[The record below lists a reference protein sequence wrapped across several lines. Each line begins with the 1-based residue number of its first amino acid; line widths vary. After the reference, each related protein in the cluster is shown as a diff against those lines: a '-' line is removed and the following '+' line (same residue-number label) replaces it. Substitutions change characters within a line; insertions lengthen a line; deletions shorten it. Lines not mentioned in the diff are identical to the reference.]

1 MCNFMKK
8 GVKKLLTGM
17 IICSMLSS
25 SFNVLAANNVE
36 IKGISVLENDK
47 VVATFEP
54 TDGNIQLTPEQML
67 QVTVSVK
74 GDEMESVYASF
85 LSNSNNKDISNETVQ
100 YVAQKAIG
108 EDNTATFKFRPRKS
122 VGQGSFIAKSGAT
135 GAEKAATFNYMVKEE
150 DKTMTLTGKNN
161 IIKANEIADA
171 TFVVT
176 PTSFTGEDYTGFS
189 VYIDDSSTALATDKY
204 KIEKVENELIL
215 TVKHENFANKVSGDK
230 IKVTVKHN
238 GYMDASG
245 EITILDAVYNV
256 TLNTNGGVLAN
267 ESDNITNYTQGT
279 VVTLPTPTQV
289 GYKFEGWYENKDFT
303 GNKVTMITADSEG
316 DKVYYAKWIAETYA
330 ISYELNDGIIADGE
344 NVTSYTYGV
353 GATLPTP
360 TKAHYKFGGW
370 YEKSDFSGE
379 SVKTI
384 LTNEIGAKTYYAK
397 WIADTYKVTLN
408 TQGGTIADDKNIT
421 SYEYG
426 TTVKLP
432 TSKDITKADYY
443 FNGWY
448 DNAEFTGTPITEITI
463 KEVPETGNS
472 MIFYAKWTEN
482 EPDKYMVTFEN
493 ADGTVLQS
501 GDVEKDTMPVYAGAT
516 PTKEQDDR
524 YTYVFDKWFPELTS
538 VTGPATYKATYTST
552 SRVYRVTLNV
562 NDGTIGENVTDYT
575 YGTAVT
581 LPVPTKNGY
590 KFEGWYDNAEF
601 TGVAVT
607 EISAAA
613 TGDKTY
619 YAKWVAE
626 QYTITFNTDGG
637 AFVETP
643 ISSYI
648 YGTTATLP
656 VPTKNGYKFEGWYD
670 NAEFTGTALTEISD
684 GAIGDKVFYAKWRK
698 ESIVE
703 NLEVLDAFK
712 NKVDVTKL
720 IDEQGNTTVTV
731 MAKENVTMPELKLYR
746 AIYKGNKLLGTLEE
760 MKPNMVGGNSVFIFA
775 PLTLKDGESS
785 KIMLWDEKNAPTI
798 NAIINQ

>member
-1 MCNFMKK
+1 MKK
-8 GVKKLLTGM
+8 SVKKLLTGM
-17 IICSMLSS
+17 IISSMLSS

-85 LSNSNNKDISNETVQ
+85 LSNSNNKDISNATVQ

-279 VVTLPTPTQV
+279 VVTLPTPTKV

-384 LTNEIGAKTYYAK
+384 RTNEIGAKTYYAK

-432 TSKDITKADYY
+432 TSEDITKADYY

-448 DNAEFTGTPITEITI
+448 DNAEFTGT
-463 KEVPETGNS
+463 
-472 MIFYAKWTEN
+472 
-482 EPDKYMVTFEN
+482 
-493 ADGTVLQS
+493 
-501 GDVEKDTMPVYAGAT
+501 
-516 PTKEQDDR
+516 
-524 YTYVFDKWFPELTS
+524 
-538 VTGPATYKATYTST
+538 
-552 SRVYRVTLNV
+552 
-562 NDGTIGENVTDYT
+562 
-575 YGTAVT
+575 
-581 LPVPTKNGY
+581 
-590 KFEGWYDNAEF
+590 
-601 TGVAVT
+601 
-607 EISAAA
+607 
-613 TGDKTY
+613 
-619 YAKWVAE
+619 
-626 QYTITFNTDGG
+626 
-637 AFVETP
+637 
-643 ISSYI
+643 
-648 YGTTATLP
+648 
-656 VPTKNGYKFEGWYD
+656 
-670 NAEFTGTALTEISD
+670 ALTEISD
-684 GAIGDKVFYAKWRK
+684 RAIGDKVFYAKWRK

-731 MAKENVTMPELKLYR
+731 KAKENVTMPELKLYR

>member
-1 MCNFMKK
+1 MKK
-8 GVKKLLTGM
+8 SVKKLLTGM

-85 LSNSNNKDISNETVQ
+85 LSNSNNKDISNATVQ

-279 VVTLPTPTQV
+279 VVTLPTPTKV

-384 LTNEIGAKTYYAK
+384 RTNEIGAKTYYAK

-798 NAIINQ
+798 NAIIN

>member
-1 MCNFMKK
+1 MKK
-8 GVKKLLTGM
+8 SVKKLLTGM

-85 LSNSNNKDISNETVQ
+85 LSNSNNKDISNATVQ

-601 TGVAVT
+601 TGVTVT
-607 EISAAA
+607 EISAVA

-684 GAIGDKVFYAKWRK
+684 RAIGDKVFYAKWRK

-798 NAIINQ
+798 NAIIN

>member
-8 GVKKLLTGM
+8 SVKKLLTGM
-17 IICSMLSS
+17 IISSMLSS

-85 LSNSNNKDISNETVQ
+85 LSNSNNKDISNATVQ

-279 VVTLPTPTQV
+279 VVTLPTPTKV

-384 LTNEIGAKTYYAK
+384 RTNEIGAKTYYAK

-432 TSKDITKADYY
+432 TSEDITKADYY

-448 DNAEFTGTPITEITI
+448 DNAEFTG
-463 KEVPETGNS
+463 
-472 MIFYAKWTEN
+472 
-482 EPDKYMVTFEN
+482 
-493 ADGTVLQS
+493 
-501 GDVEKDTMPVYAGAT
+501 
-516 PTKEQDDR
+516 
-524 YTYVFDKWFPELTS
+524 
-538 VTGPATYKATYTST
+538 
-552 SRVYRVTLNV
+552 
-562 NDGTIGENVTDYT
+562 
-575 YGTAVT
+575 
-581 LPVPTKNGY
+581 
-590 KFEGWYDNAEF
+590 
-601 TGVAVT
+601 VAVT

-613 TGDKTY
+613 IGDKTY

-684 GAIGDKVFYAKWRK
+684 RAIGDKVFYAKWRK

-731 MAKENVTMPELKLYR
+731 KAKENVTMPELKLYR

>member
-1 MCNFMKK
+1 MKK
-8 GVKKLLTGM
+8 SVKKLLTGM
-17 IICSMLSS
+17 IISSMLSS

-85 LSNSNNKDISNETVQ
+85 LSNSNNKDISNATVQ

-267 ESDNITNYTQGT
+267 ESDNITNYTHGT
-279 VVTLPTPTQV
+279 VVTLPTPTKV

-384 LTNEIGAKTYYAK
+384 RTNEIGAKTYYAK

-601 TGVAVT
+601 TGVTVT

-684 GAIGDKVFYAKWRK
+684 RAIGDKVFYAKWRK

-798 NAIINQ
+798 NAIIN

>member
-1 MCNFMKK
+1 MKK
-8 GVKKLLTGM
+8 SVKKLLTGM

-85 LSNSNNKDISNETVQ
+85 LSNSNNKDISNATVQ

-516 PTKEQDDR
+516 PTKEEDDR
-524 YTYVFDKWFPELTS
+524 YTYVFDKWVPELTS

-552 SRVYRVTLNV
+552 SRVYQVTLNV
-562 NDGTIGENVTDYT
+562 NDGTIGENVTDYK

-613 TGDKTY
+613 IGDKTY

-684 GAIGDKVFYAKWRK
+684 RAIGDKVFYAKWRK

-731 MAKENVTMPELKLYR
+731 KAKENVTMPELKLYR

>member
-1 MCNFMKK
+1 MKK
-8 GVKKLLTGM
+8 SVKKLLTGM

-85 LSNSNNKDISNETVQ
+85 LSNSNNKDISNATVQ

-245 EITILDAVYNV
+245 EITLLDAVYNV

-798 NAIINQ
+798 NAIIN

>member
-1 MCNFMKK
+1 MKK
-8 GVKKLLTGM
+8 SVKKLLTGM

-85 LSNSNNKDISNETVQ
+85 LSNSNNKDISNATVQ

-176 PTSFTGEDYTGFS
+176 PTSFTVEDYTGFS

-267 ESDNITNYTQGT
+267 ESDNITHYTQGT
-279 VVTLPTPTQV
+279 VVTLPTPTKV

-316 DKVYYAKWIAETYA
+316 DKVYYAKWRAETYA

-463 KEVPETGNS
+463 KEVPETGNN
-472 MIFYAKWTEN
+472 MIFYAKWTKN

-524 YTYVFDKWFPELTS
+524 YTYVFDKWVPELTS

-552 SRVYRVTLNV
+552 SRVYQVTLNV

-601 TGVAVT
+601 TGVTVT

-684 GAIGDKVFYAKWRK
+684 RAIGDKVFYAKWRK

>member
-8 GVKKLLTGM
+8 SVKKLLTGM

-85 LSNSNNKDISNETVQ
+85 LSNSNNKDISNATVQ

-215 TVKHENFANKVSGDK
+215 TIKHENFANKVSGDK

-279 VVTLPTPTQV
+279 VVTLPTPTKV

-384 LTNEIGAKTYYAK
+384 RTNEIGAKTYYAK

-426 TTVKLP
+426 NTVKLP
-432 TSKDITKADYY
+432 TSEDITKADYH

-472 MIFYAKWTEN
+472 MIFYAKWTKN

-524 YTYVFDKWFPELTS
+524 YTYVFDKWVPELRS

-552 SRVYRVTLNV
+552 SRVYQVTLNV

-626 QYTITFNTDGG
+626 QYTITFNTGGG

-684 GAIGDKVFYAKWRK
+684 RAIGDKVFYAKWRK

-785 KIMLWDEKNAPTI
+785 KIMLWDEKNAPII

>member
-1 MCNFMKK
+1 MKK
-8 GVKKLLTGM
+8 SVKKLLTGM

-85 LSNSNNKDISNETVQ
+85 LSNSNNKDISNATVQ

-135 GAEKAATFNYMVKEE
+135 DAEKAATFHYMVKEE

-215 TVKHENFANKVSGDK
+215 TVKHENFSNKVSGDK

-279 VVTLPTPTQV
+279 VVTLPTPTKV

-472 MIFYAKWTEN
+472 MIFYAKWTKN
-482 EPDKYMVTFEN
+482 EPDKYMVTFKN

-524 YTYVFDKWFPELTS
+524 YTYVFDKWVPELTS

-552 SRVYRVTLNV
+552 SRVYQVTLNV

-798 NAIINQ
+798 NAIIN

>member
-8 GVKKLLTGM
+8 SVKKLLTGM

-36 IKGISVLENDK
+36 IKEISVLENDK

-85 LSNSNNKDISNETVQ
+85 LSNSNNKDISNATVQ

-135 GAEKAATFNYMVKEE
+135 GAEKAATFNYMVQEE

-161 IIKANEIADA
+161 IIKANQIADA

-267 ESDNITNYTQGT
+267 ESDNITHYTQGT
-279 VVTLPTPTQV
+279 VVTLPTPTKV
-289 GYKFEGWYENKDFT
+289 GYQFEGWYENKDFT

-472 MIFYAKWTEN
+472 MIFYAKWTKN
-482 EPDKYMVTFEN
+482 EPDKYMVTFKN

-524 YTYVFDKWFPELTS
+524 YTYVFDKWVPELTS

-552 SRVYRVTLNV
+552 SRVYQVTLNV
-562 NDGTIGENVTDYT
+562 NDGTIGENVTDYK

-601 TGVAVT
+601 TGVTVT

-619 YAKWVAE
+619 YAKWEAE
-626 QYTITFNTDGG
+626 QYIITFNTDGG
-637 AFVETP
+637 AFVEKP

-684 GAIGDKVFYAKWRK
+684 RAIGDKVFYAKWRK

>member
-1 MCNFMKK
+1 MKK
-8 GVKKLLTGM
+8 SVKKLLTGM

-47 VVATFEP
+47 VVETFEP

-85 LSNSNNKDISNETVQ
+85 LSNSNNKDISNATVQ

-552 SRVYRVTLNV
+552 SRVYQVTLNV

-798 NAIINQ
+798 NAIIN

>member
-1 MCNFMKK
+1 MKK
-8 GVKKLLTGM
+8 SVKKLLTGM
-17 IICSMLSS
+17 IISSMLSS

-85 LSNSNNKDISNETVQ
+85 LSNSNNKDISNATVQ

-267 ESDNITNYTQGT
+267 ESDNITNYTHGT
-279 VVTLPTPTQV
+279 VVTLPTPTKV

-384 LTNEIGAKTYYAK
+384 RTNEIGAKTYYAK

-432 TSKDITKADYY
+432 TSEDITKADYH
-443 FNGWY
+443 FN
-448 DNAEFTGTPITEITI
+448 
-463 KEVPETGNS
+463 
-472 MIFYAKWTEN
+472 
-482 EPDKYMVTFEN
+482 
-493 ADGTVLQS
+493 
-501 GDVEKDTMPVYAGAT
+501 
-516 PTKEQDDR
+516 
-524 YTYVFDKWFPELTS
+524 
-538 VTGPATYKATYTST
+538 
-552 SRVYRVTLNV
+552 
-562 NDGTIGENVTDYT
+562 
-575 YGTAVT
+575 
-581 LPVPTKNGY
+581 
-590 KFEGWYDNAEF
+590 
-601 TGVAVT
+601 
-607 EISAAA
+607 
-613 TGDKTY
+613 
-619 YAKWVAE
+619 
-626 QYTITFNTDGG
+626 
-637 AFVETP
+637 
-643 ISSYI
+643 
-648 YGTTATLP
+648 
-656 VPTKNGYKFEGWYD
+656 GWYD

-684 GAIGDKVFYAKWRK
+684 RAIGDKVFYAKWRK

-775 PLTLKDGESS
+775 PVTLKDGESS
-785 KIMLWDEKNAPTI
+785 KIMLWDEKNAPAI

>member
-1 MCNFMKK
+1 MKK
-8 GVKKLLTGM
+8 SVKKLLTGM
-17 IICSMLSS
+17 IISSMLSS

-85 LSNSNNKDISNETVQ
+85 LSNSNNKDISNATVQ

-267 ESDNITNYTQGT
+267 ESDNITNYTHGT

-516 PTKEQDDR
+516 PTKEEDDR
-524 YTYVFDKWFPELTS
+524 YTYVFDKWVPELTS

-552 SRVYRVTLNV
+552 SRVYQVTLNV

-601 TGVAVT
+601 TGVTVT

-684 GAIGDKVFYAKWRK
+684 RAIGDKVFYAKWRK